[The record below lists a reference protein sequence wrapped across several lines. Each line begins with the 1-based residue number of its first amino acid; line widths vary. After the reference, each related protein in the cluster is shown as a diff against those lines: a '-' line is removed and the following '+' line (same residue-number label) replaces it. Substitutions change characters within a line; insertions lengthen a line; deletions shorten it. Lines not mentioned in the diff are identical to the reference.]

1 MQAKSLNSYHKNMD
15 AKNGFHV
22 MHTYNI
28 NSQYCAPLIQLDWS
42 GPVGLARGATKK
54 NKYDAYQYKY

>member
-1 MQAKSLNSYHKNMD
+1 MVFLN
-15 AKNGFHV
+15 V

-28 NSQYCAPLIQLDWS
+28 NSQYCAPLIQFDWP

-54 NKYDAYQYKY
+54 KKITTTNQNLYFKNTFRDNSI